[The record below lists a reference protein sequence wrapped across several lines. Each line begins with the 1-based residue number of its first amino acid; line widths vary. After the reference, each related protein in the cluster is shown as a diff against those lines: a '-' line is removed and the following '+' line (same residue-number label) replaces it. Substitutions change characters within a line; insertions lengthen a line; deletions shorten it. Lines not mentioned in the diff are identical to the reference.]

1 MPLSSTFTPATAS
14 DRQLHY
20 WPCELL
26 HAFTL
31 EMAARGI
38 CVHEAMMLGDADYA
52 HQKLAQ
58 ASALHDQVVDQLVLK
73 MLNYFEPTRS
83 ASECRPPLTGG
94 SPRRCPP

>member
-1 MPLSSTFTPATAS
+1 MLYSSTSANATAP

-31 EMAARGI
+31 ELAAHGI
-38 CVHEAMMLGDADYA
+38 CVRESMMLGDADYA

-58 ASALHDQVVDQLVLK
+58 ATALHDPTVDQLVLN
-73 MLNYFEPTRS
+73 MLDYFEPIRQ
-83 ASECRPPLTGG
+83 AG
-94 SPRRCPP
+94 

>member
-1 MPLSSTFTPATAS
+1 MRLLSTFTPATVS

-52 HQKLAQ
+52 RQKLSQ
-58 ASALHDQVVDQLVLK
+58 ASALQNPTVDQLVLN
-73 MLNYFEPTRS
+73 MLDYF
-83 ASECRPPLTGG
+83 
-94 SPRRCPP
+94 

>member
-1 MPLSSTFTPATAS
+1 MLYSSSSANAAS
-14 DRQLHY
+14 HAGQLHY

-52 HQKLAQ
+52 RQKLSEAC
-58 ASALHDQVVDQLVLK
+58 ALQDPTVDRLVLK
-73 MLNYFEPTRS
+73 MSDYF
-83 ASECRPPLTGG
+83 
-94 SPRRCPP
+94 

>member
-1 MPLSSTFTPATAS
+1 MLYSSTLGNATAR

-31 EMAARGI
+31 ELAARGI
-38 CVHEAMMLGDADYA
+38 CVHESMMLGDGNYA

-58 ASALHDQVVDQLVLK
+58 ATALHDPAVDQLVLN
-73 MLNYFEPTRS
+73 LLDYFEPTRQ
-83 ASECRPPLTGG
+83 AG
-94 SPRRCPP
+94 

>member
-1 MPLSSTFTPATAS
+1 MAHLSTRTTVSAPV
-14 DRQLHY
+14 RQLHY

-52 HQKLAQ
+52 RQKLAQ
-58 ASALHDQVVDQLVLK
+58 ATALHDQAVDPLVLN
-73 MLNYFEPTRS
+73 MLDYFEP
-83 ASECRPPLTGG
+83 PH
-94 SPRRCPP
+94 

>member
-1 MPLSSTFTPATAS
+1 MLYSSSSANAS
-14 DRQLHY
+14 SHAGQLHY

-52 HQKLAQ
+52 RQKLSEAC
-58 ASALHDQVVDQLVLK
+58 ALQDSTVEQLANS
-73 MLNYFEPTRS
+73 MLDYF
-83 ASECRPPLTGG
+83 
-94 SPRRCPP
+94 

>member
-1 MPLSSTFTPATAS
+1 MAHLSNRTTVTTPV
-14 DRQLHY
+14 RQLHY

-52 HQKLAQ
+52 RQKLAQ
-58 ASALHDQVVDQLVLK
+58 ATALHDQVVDPLVLH
-73 MLNYFEPTRS
+73 MLDYFDQARQ
-83 ASECRPPLTGG
+83 AD
-94 SPRRCPP
+94 

>member
-1 MPLSSTFTPATAS
+1 MLYWPTLGNATAP

-31 EMAARGI
+31 VMAARGI
-38 CVHEAMMLGDADYA
+38 CVHESMMLGDVNYA

-58 ASALHDQVVDQLVLK
+58 ATALHDPAVDHLVLN
-73 MLNYFEPTRS
+73 MLDYFEPTRQ
-83 ASECRPPLTGG
+83 AG
-94 SPRRCPP
+94 

>member
-1 MPLSSTFTPATAS
+1 MLYSSNTANVAANA
-14 DRQLHY
+14 RQLHY

-52 HQKLAQ
+52 RQKLSEAC
-58 ASALHDQVVDQLVLK
+58 ALQDPTVDRLVLK
-73 MLNYFEPTRS
+73 MSDYF
-83 ASECRPPLTGG
+83 
-94 SPRRCPP
+94 

>member
-1 MPLSSTFTPATAS
+1 MLYSPGLASVETTA
-14 DRQLHY
+14 RHIHY

-52 HQKLAQ
+52 RQKMSQ
-58 ASALHDQVVDQLVLK
+58 ASMLHDSAVDQLVLN
-73 MLNYFEPTRS
+73 MLDYFEP
-83 ASECRPPLTGG
+83 
-94 SPRRCPP
+94 PRQAG